1 MRGHYELSL
10 SDGTKIPMRFC
21 TWSLKRFCQLQGI
34 GPSDISEALS
44 GNESLDAITNLLKA
58 AAEYPLYSQGITP
71 SFTDIEVCDWI
82 DDMGGLGS
90 KKFQD
95 VNTMGECQVL
105 PHLFWDMTMAELDF
119 VWYGYRHKEEQEW
132 LRARWQTSILLNIQL
147 PKGKKIKPHELLPLD
162 CDNRNFVKQ
171 RVMTP
176 EELKEVLK
184 KYDNIKK

>member
-1 MRGHYELSL
+1 
-10 SDGTKIPMRFC
+10 MRFC

-44 GNESLDAITNLLKA
+44 GNQSLDAITNLLKS

-95 VNTMGECQVL
+95 V
-105 PHLFWDMTMAELDF
+105 MAALAESMNSG
-119 VWYGYRHKEEQEW
+119 VEQP
-132 LRARWQTSILLNIQL
+132 AN
-147 PKGKKIKPHELLPLD
+147 KKAAKD
-162 CDNRNFVKQ
+162 AVK
-171 RVMTP
+171 
-176 EELKEVLK
+176 K
-184 KYDNIKK
+184 N

>member
-1 MRGHYELSL
+1 
-10 SDGTKIPMRFC
+10 MRFC

-44 GNESLDAITNLLKA
+44 GNQSLEAITNLLKS

-95 VNTMGECQVL
+95 V
-105 PHLFWDMTMAELDF
+105 MAALAESMNS
-119 VWYGYRHKEEQEW
+119 GIEQP
-132 LRARWQTSILLNIQL
+132 AN
-147 PKGKKIKPHELLPLD
+147 KKAEKD
-162 CDNRNFVKQ
+162 AVK
-171 RVMTP
+171 
-176 EELKEVLK
+176 K
-184 KYDNIKK
+184 N